1 MEVPTLPI
9 WQVGDLGEVTKGWD
23 GNLTPPPAPPIS
35 PKRVEMGQGEERPLP
50 KLLKLKPPK
59 ETDDPK
65 LKKRSKNKNNINKE
79 ITNYRRI
86 DEMFKVKSNENNQEM
101 AELTTSKD
109 GKMKVEL
116 KASSSKNDFQ
126 AKPAPQQV
134 DHGRTFLKSQIW
146 TQMMRKVFF
155 LQITWEKVHARLVKI
170 LSLKQSLIFK
180 KIVSILLA

>member
-1 MEVPTLPI
+1 
-9 WQVGDLGEVTKGWD
+9 
-23 GNLTPPPAPPIS
+23 
-35 PKRVEMGQGEERPLP
+35 MGQGEERPLP

-116 KASSSKNDFQ
+116 KGSSSKNDFQ

-134 DHGRTFLKSQIW
+134 DQGRTFLKFQLYDGGLPLKPNLDPNDEKSIFPANNLGESSRQIS
-146 TQMMRKVFF
+146 
-155 LQITWEKVHARLVKI
+155 EN
-170 LSLKQSLIFK
+170 FK
-180 KIVSILLA
+180 PKTKPHL